1 MINPT
6 DKQPAGDP
14 PPGGVQS
21 GVQDGRR
28 TSFVLHLDTLSVI
41 EKMTREQRG
50 DFLTGLY
57 RYRMGEPL
65 GLDPMMEMVLHPFM
79 AAMDRDDEKFA
90 TRADRSRANG
100 SRGGRP
106 RKTFQAPENPENPVG
121 FSVTQKTCEGEGE
134 GDEKGKET
142 ISKDLVAGAPKKVV
156 QELDWSPLNLT
167 PELAEAVKAI
177 RKKHGSKGKVS
188 QRVIT
193 TLAQELAMAR
203 AGGLSDEQI
212 INEWDTRGWIG
223 LKAEWLLKD
232 RQQGQG
238 ARPSRY
244 EQQMAAQAAM
254 NARFLGDAQPDPHYQ
269 GGFTYEHE

>member
-1 MINPT
+1 MTNPT
-6 DKQPAGDP
+6 DKQQGGDP

-106 RKTFQAPENPENPVG
+106 RKTSQAPENPENPVG
-121 FSVTQKTCEGEGE
+121 FSVTQKTCEGEGEGE

-167 PELAEAVKAI
+167 PELVEAVKAI
-177 RKKHGSKGKVS
+177 RKKHGGKGKVS

-193 TLAQELAMAR
+193 TLAQELAKAR

-212 INEWDTRGWIG
+212 IGEWDTRGWVAF
-223 LKAEWLLKD
+223 KAEWLLRD
-232 RQQGQG
+232 SQPSRLGQG
-238 ARPSRY
+238 IPLNKDLAR
-244 EQQMAAQAAM
+244 EQHNIQLAI
-254 NARFLGDAQPDPHYQ
+254 
-269 GGFTYEHE
+269 GGNW

>member
-1 MINPT
+1 MTHPT
-6 DKQPAGDP
+6 EEQQGGDP
-14 PPGGVQS
+14 PLG
-21 GVQDGRR
+21 GVQDGVQDGHR

-90 TRADRSRANG
+90 TRANRSRANG

-106 RKTFQAPENPENPVG
+106 RKTSQTPENPENPVG
-121 FSVTQKTCEGEGE
+121 FSVTQKTCEGEG
-134 GDEKGKET
+134 DEKGKEKEKEI
-142 ISKDLVAGAPKKVV
+142 ISTDLVAAAPKKVV
-156 QELDWSPLNLT
+156 QELDWSPLSLT
-167 PELAEAVKAI
+167 PEHIDAVKAI

-188 QRVIT
+188 QRVIGI
-193 TLAQELAMAR
+193 LAQEFAKAR

-212 INEWDTRGWIG
+212 IGEWDTRGWTG
-223 LKAEWLLKD
+223 FKAEWVLKSY
-232 RQQGQG
+232 QQN
-238 ARPSRY
+238 RPAPSSMQNRV
-244 EQQMAAQAAM
+244 
-254 NARFLGDAQPDPHYQ
+254 YQ
-269 GGFTYEHE
+269 LTATPADVEFANQYLEESF